1 VAIPEFASALAGS
14 VWIVVLGY
22 KMFKAT
28 PQPKRA

>member
-14 VWIVVLGY
+14 VWAVVLSY

-28 PQPKRA
+28 SQPKMA